1 MHLKRIIT
9 ALVAFPLLSLLIFK
23 GSVLLFTVFIGLIS
37 LVALYEYY
45 RIVFY
50 DKKQAIFSSILM
62 WGGLTGLLIIS
73 AAYINSFHLIIG
85 LLIFNFIGAAIFSM
99 PQYKNGPGILNV
111 VEKEVQAVIYIPLS
125 LAMIVLLRNDPQ
137 GVAWIFFLL
146 FIVFAG
152 DVGAFYAGKFF
163 GRHKLSPSISPGKTI
178 EGSIGGMIFCIIVG
192 YVFMRLFLPHLN
204 EPMIFLLFVIVNIA
218 AQTGDLFESQLKR
231 VGKIKDSGNIL
242 PGHGGILDRIDAL
255 LFAAP
260 VIYFFKEFVL
270 TTGI

>member
-9 ALVAFPLLSLLIFK
+9 SIIAFPLLSLLILK
-23 GSVLLFTVFIGLIS
+23 GSVFLFTLFICLVS

-45 RIVFY
+45 RIVFF
-50 DKKQAIFSSILM
+50 DKKEAVFSLIPAWGAIS
-62 WGGLTGLLIIS
+62 GLLLIS
-73 AAYINSFHLIIG
+73 AAYLNSLPLMIG
-85 LLIFNFIGAAIFSM
+85 GFVLNFIGAAALSM

-111 VEKEVQAVIYIPLS
+111 VEKEILALIYIPLS
-125 LAMIVLLRNDPQ
+125 LALIVMLRNGEH

-146 FIVFAG
+146 FMVFAG

-178 EGSIGGMIFCIIVG
+178 EGSVGGIIFCIIVG
-192 YVFMRLFLPHLN
+192 YGFMRLFLPHLN
-204 EPMIFLLFVIVNIA
+204 GPLILLLFVIVNVS
-218 AQTGDLFESQLKR
+218 AQCGDLFESQLKR
-231 VGKIKDSGNIL
+231 AGNIKDSGTIL

-260 VIYFFKEFVL
+260 VAYLFKAFVL
-270 TTGI
+270 TGI

>member
-9 ALVAFPLLSLLIFK
+9 SLVAFPLLSLLIFK
-23 GSVLLFTVFIGLIS
+23 GSVLLFTSFVGLVS

-45 RIVFY
+45 QIVFF
-50 DKKQAIFSSILM
+50 DQKAAVFSSISI
-62 WGGLTGLLIIS
+62 WGALIGLLIIS
-73 AAYINSFHLIIG
+73 AAYAGSFRVIIG
-85 LLIFNFIGAAIFSM
+85 LLVLNFFGAAVLSM
-99 PQYKNGPGILNV
+99 PQYKNGPQILDV
-111 VEKEVQAVIYIPLS
+111 LEKEILAVIYIPLS
-125 LAMIVLLRNDPQ
+125 FSMIILLRKDLH

-163 GRHKLSPSISPGKTI
+163 GRHKLSPSISPGKTV
-178 EGSIGGMIFCIIVG
+178 EGSVGGMIFCIIVG

-204 EPMIFLLFVIVNIA
+204 VPMIFFLFVAVNIA
-218 AQTGDLFESQLKR
+218 SQTGDLFESQLKR
-231 VGKIKDSGNIL
+231 TGKIKDSGNIL

-260 VIYFFKEFVL
+260 VAYFFKEFVL
-270 TTGI
+270 TGF